1 MDSGVWITRQK
12 EKDYS
17 GGKEGQIK
25 CVFSMLLL
33 VSFLDASPTP
43 YNLVLFH
50 YMFP

>member
-12 EKDYS
+12 VKDYL
-17 GGKEGQIK
+17 GGKEGKIK
-25 CVFSMLLL
+25 CVFSVMLL
-33 VSFLDASPTP
+33 VSFLDAFLTP